1 MVDIASLEESGLVL
15 SMEAFSFT
23 YEVEAMSKEGMGV
36 IGRCGCVGEVD
47 SRTEWVWGRGVMG
60 SVCETDDGSADDGT
74 DNGSTNGDSNNDC
87 ANNDATDYTSNS
99 SANEYSNN
107 TSNDAPH
114 TNSNNN
120 PSHNDSNGNA
130 NCSTPHI

>member
-47 SRTEWVWGRGVMG
+47 SRTEWVLGRDVMD
-60 SVCETDDGSADDGT
+60 SVCETDDGGADDGT
-74 DNGSTNGDSNNDC
+74 NDGSTNEC
-87 ANNDATDYTSNS
+87 ANG
-99 SANEYSNN
+99 
-107 TSNDAPH
+107 
-114 TNSNNN
+114 NSNNN
-120 PSHNDSNGNA
+120 STNNAAHANSYNDSSHNGSNGTA
-130 NCSTPHI
+130 KCSTSHT

>member
-1 MVDIASLEESGLVL
+1 MVDIASLEESELVL

-23 YEVEAMSKEGMGV
+23 YEVEAMSKEGMEV

-74 DNGSTNGDSNNDC
+74 DNGSADDC
-87 ANNDATDYTSNS
+87 ANNECAINNTTDYAS
-99 SANEYSNN
+99 
-107 TSNDAPH
+107 H
-114 TNSNNN
+114 TTPNKA
-120 PSHNDSNGNA
+120 SHNGSNRTA
-130 NCSTPHI
+130 FCSTSHL

>member
-47 SRTEWVWGRGVMG
+47 SRTEWVWGRGVMD
-60 SVCETDDGSADDGT
+60 SVCETDNGNADDADNGSADG
-74 DNGSTNGDSNNDC
+74 N
-87 ANNDATDYTSNS
+87 A
-99 SANEYSNN
+99 
-107 TSNDAPH
+107 
-114 TNSNNN
+114 
-120 PSHNDSNGNA
+120 NGNA
-130 NCSTPHI
+130 NCSTTHL

>member
-1 MVDIASLEESGLVL
+1 ML

-60 SVCETDDGSADDGT
+60 SVCETDDGGADDGT
-74 DNGSTNGDSNNDC
+74 YDGSANGCSNGSADGNT
-87 ANNDATDYTSNS
+87 NNDATNYVSH
-99 SANEYSNN
+99 ANPNN
-107 TSNDAPH
+107 TS
-114 TNSNNN
+114 SN
-120 PSHNDSNGNA
+120 NDSNGTA
-130 NCSTPHI
+130 FCSTFHF

>member
-15 SMEAFSFT
+15 SKEAFSFT

-60 SVCETDDGSADDGT
+60 SVCETDDGGADDGT
-74 DNGSTNGDSNNDC
+74 YDGSADECANDDSNDEC
-87 ANNDATDYTSNS
+87 ANNDTTDYVSNT
-99 SANEYSNN
+99 NPYN
-107 TSNDAPH
+107 TS
-114 TNSNNN
+114 
-120 PSHNDSNGNA
+120 SHNGSNGTTK
-130 NCSTPHI
+130 CSTSHI

>member
-1 MVDIASLEESGLVL
+1 ML
-15 SMEAFSFT
+15 SKEAFSFT

-74 DNGSTNGDSNNDC
+74 DNGSADEC
-87 ANNDATDYTSNS
+87 ANGNADGNADNAPT
-99 SANEYSNN
+99 NN
-107 TSNDAPH
+107 APH
-114 TNSNNN
+114 TNPNNTL
-120 PSHNDSNGNA
+120 SHNDSNETSV
-130 NCSTPHI
+130 CSTSHI

>member
-47 SRTEWVWGRGVMG
+47 SRTEWVLGRDVMD
-60 SVCETDDGSADDGT
+60 SVCETDDGGTDGT
-74 DNGSTNGDSNNDC
+74 DDGSADECANDDSTNDTSNGVPNANPYNASSHNGSNRT
-87 ANNDATDYTSNS
+87 ANR
-99 SANEYSNN
+99 
-107 TSNDAPH
+107 
-114 TNSNNN
+114 
-120 PSHNDSNGNA
+120 
-130 NCSTPHI
+130 STTHL

>member
-36 IGRCGCVGEVD
+36 IGRCGCVREVD

-60 SVCETDDGSADDGT
+60 SVCETDDGSA
-74 DNGSTNGDSNNDC
+74 NNH
-87 ANNDATDYTSNS
+87 YTNS
-99 SANEYSNN
+99 SANDSTDN
-107 TSNDAPH
+107 TSNGASHANP
-114 TNSNNN
+114 NNA
-120 PSHNDSNGNA
+120 SSYNDSNRTA
-130 NCSTPHI
+130 KCSTSHI

>member
-1 MVDIASLEESGLVL
+1 MVDIVSLEESGLVL

-60 SVCETDDGSADDGT
+60 SVCETDDGNANGNT
-74 DNGSTNGDSNNDC
+74 D
-87 ANNDATDYTSNS
+87 
-99 SANEYSNN
+99 
-107 TSNDAPH
+107 
-114 TNSNNN
+114 
-120 PSHNDSNGNA
+120 NGNA
-130 NCSTPHI
+130 NCSTTHI